1 VNNITTGNDGD
12 VVRRVATNIF
22 FKLIM
27 LDFFRLLCVGNEMS
41 VKGETCLK
49 KEKENTSVSSYHPL
63 VSIQRRLNNE

>member
-1 VNNITTGNDGD
+1 MNNITTGNDGD

-41 VKGETCLK
+41 VK
-49 KEKENTSVSSYHPL
+49 V
-63 VSIQRRLNNE
+63 